1 MEVWLLNHKAKKQS
15 PLAAEETAPPGTNY
29 SILCC
34 PYCSRPLPAPP
45 GAALLGF
52 LSEARLPLPT
62 HVALHVKTA
71 ATDTI
76 K

>member
-1 MEVWLLNHKAKKQS
+1 MEAWLLNHKAKNS
-15 PLAAEETAPPGTNY
+15 PYWQLKRQPLRGPIILFCAVQTAG
-29 SILCC
+29 
-34 PYCSRPLPAPP
+34 PLPAPP

-62 HVALHVKTA
+62 QVALHVKTA
-71 ATDTI
+71 ANDTI